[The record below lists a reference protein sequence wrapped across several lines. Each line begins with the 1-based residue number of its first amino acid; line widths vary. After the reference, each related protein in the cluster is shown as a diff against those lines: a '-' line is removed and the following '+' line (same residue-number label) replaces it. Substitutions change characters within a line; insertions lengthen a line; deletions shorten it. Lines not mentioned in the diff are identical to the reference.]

1 MIGLSIKSKYGLAVV
16 LELALAEKGC
26 PIQIKKLASLR
37 SVPKKYLEQILIDL
51 KKQGILKS
59 SRGSQGGY
67 QLAMPATTL
76 TICDIMD
83 ALEGKKALSDGYCG
97 GSVLKKF
104 WSSADKKC
112 KEIFNVTIATLVKE
126 KEYADQ
132 CLTFNI

>member
-1 MIGLSIKSKYGLAVV
+1 M
-16 LELALAEKGC
+16 
-26 PIQIKKLASLR
+26 R
-37 SVPKKYLEQILIDL
+37 SGPKKYVEQILIDL

-59 SRGSQGGY
+59 SRGSHGGY
-67 QLAMPATTL
+67 QLAMSAATL
-76 TICDIMD
+76 TICDIIE

-104 WSSADKKC
+104 WATADEKC
-112 KEIFNVTIATLVKE
+112 KEIFNVTIDTLVKE